1 MSKTSDTVLARRRRH
16 ARVRARVQGTPERPR
31 LCVFRS
37 LRHIYVQVIDDTQ
50 GRTLLAVSTLDPEVQ
65 TEASAVS
72 AASAAAARSEAGH
85 GKKAQTKSS
94 AATKG
99 SPERSESGSASGA
112 GGASATEG
120 SPERSESR
128 SASGAGGASA
138 ERAERAER
146 ANGKAKTQQAVA
158 VGQVLARRAL
168 AAGIKSVVFD
178 RGGYMYHGRVKALA
192 EAARKGGLD
201 F

>member
-1 MSKTSDTVLARRRRH
+1 MSKTSNTVLARRRRH

-50 GRTLLAVSTLDPEVQ
+50 GHTLLAVSTLDPEVQ
-65 TEASAVS
+65 TEMSTAAAQSEAGSGKKKKDKSSTAS
-72 AASAAAARSEAGH
+72 AASAA
-85 GKKAQTKSS
+85 S
-94 AATKG
+94 AAST
-99 SPERSESGSASGA
+99 
-112 GGASATEG
+112 
-120 SPERSESR
+120 
-128 SASGAGGASA
+128 
-138 ERAERAER
+138 
-146 ANGKAKTQQAVA
+146 ANSKAKTQQATA

-168 AAGIKSVVFD
+168 AAGIRSIVFD